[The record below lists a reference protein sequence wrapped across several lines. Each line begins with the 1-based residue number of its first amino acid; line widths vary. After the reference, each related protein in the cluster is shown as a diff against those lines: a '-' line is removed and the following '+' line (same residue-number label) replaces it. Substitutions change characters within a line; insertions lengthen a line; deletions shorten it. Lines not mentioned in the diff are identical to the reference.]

1 MWKFFIV
8 CRVYC
13 LVGDGESVEGS
24 IWEALHFA
32 SYYKLDN
39 LCVIFDV
46 NRLGQSE
53 PTSLQHNMDV
63 YRKRVD
69 AFGCHV
75 IVVDGHNV
83 EELCK
88 VLSVHSCLNDI
99 SFSLYLDFLPFAL
112 NYRILDATAES
123 QYMCKCCTVLHP
135 TTHFCVSPNFSFDIL
150 YMWWYIFYSKVS
162 LGRA

>member
-1 MWKFFIV
+1 
-8 CRVYC
+8 
-13 LVGDGESVEGS
+13 LVGDGESAEGS

-63 YRKRVD
+63 YRKRLD
-69 AFGCHV
+69 AFGCNA
-75 IVVDGHNV
+75 IVVDGHSV

-88 VLSVHSCLNDI
+88 VMYVFACLHCI
-99 SFSLYLDFLPFAL
+99 
-112 NYRILDATAES
+112 RICMEQAREV
-123 QYMCKCCTVLHP
+123 C
-135 TTHFCVSPNFSFDIL
+135 
-150 YMWWYIFYSKVS
+150 
-162 LGRA
+162 

>member
-1 MWKFFIV
+1 VRIFFFLFS
-8 CRVYC
+8 RVYC
-13 LVGDGESVEGS
+13 LIGDGESAEGS

-63 YRKRVD
+63 YWKRLD
-69 AFGCHV
+69 AFGCNA
-75 IVVDGHNV
+75 IVVDGHSV

-88 VLSVHSCLNDI
+88 VFYVHACIHCIREVPWSTVNATISVTQN
-99 SFSLYLDFLPFAL
+99 
-112 NYRILDATAES
+112 
-123 QYMCKCCTVLHP
+123 Q
-135 TTHFCVSPNFSFDIL
+135 FD
-150 YMWWYIFYSKVS
+150 M
-162 LGRA
+162 